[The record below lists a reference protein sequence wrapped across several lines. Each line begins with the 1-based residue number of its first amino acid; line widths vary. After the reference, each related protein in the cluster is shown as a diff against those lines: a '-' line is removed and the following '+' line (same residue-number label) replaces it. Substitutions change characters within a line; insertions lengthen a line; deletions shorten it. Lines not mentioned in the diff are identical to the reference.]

1 MAENM
6 FNRPPRRQG
15 GIDTFAR
22 ALQGFGAGLEGRG
35 AEFFAAEDARQQQ
48 LDERRQKAMAQDAMR
63 VYSSLS
69 DGKYDD
75 AIELIDDRVKA
86 INELGGDASDTL
98 EIRNLIVSG
107 RLDEAQQELGGFL
120 ELAMQN
126 GLIEPPKRPEPLTAN
141 QVINGQV
148 VTPTA
153 TGYQATQ
160 VGGFQ
165 AERENQQA
173 ANMGLSPVW
182 LQDASGA
189 YVPAQ
194 LSSAG
199 GMTPLNVPQG
209 MRAVPP
215 SGQLGFDPNAIAQRA
230 AAQTSADVSR
240 EAALRPEVAQTAGD
254 VVSAQEQA
262 RINLMAPEAEAQR
275 AATRITERGART
287 GALQT
292 REDQFG
298 LLNDLAS
305 VAMDQSSAWTTGF
318 IGSALSKVPG
328 TPAYD
333 LGRTLDTLQA
343 SAGFE
348 TLQQMRDN
356 SPTGGALG
364 SITERELA
372 LLQATWSSLQQ
383 SQSKEQFEANLGRFQ
398 RQLENSWNRVN
409 NAYERDYGVPYFQN
423 GQRPAASGQP
433 GPQATN
439 DPLGIL

>member
-1 MAENM
+1 MSEL
-6 FNRPPRRQG
+6 F
-15 GIDTFAR
+15 GIPERKDTTLNKVGRF
-22 ALQGFGAGLEGRG
+22 LQGFGAGYQGRG
-35 AEFFAAEDARQQQ
+35 AEHLALQQERQQQ

-63 VYSSLS
+63 VYSSLN

-75 AIELIDDRVKA
+75 AIELINDRVKA

-126 GLIEPPKRPEPLTAN
+126 GLIEPPKRPEPLAAN

-148 VTPTA
+148 VMPEGA
-153 TGYQATQ
+153 
-160 VGGFQ
+160 GFRSVPVAGMQ
-165 AERENQQA
+165 TEQPRSTF
-173 ANMGLSPVW
+173 GLSPVYIE
-182 LQDASGA
+182 DAEGN
-189 YVPAQ
+189 VRIAQ
-194 LSSAG
+194 PSSAG
-199 GMTPLNVPQG
+199 GVQVIDLPEG
-209 MRAVPP
+209 MRAMMPA
-215 SGQLGFDPNAIAQRA
+215 SQRA
-230 AAQTSADVSR
+230 FNPADIATRGQAQTAV
-240 EAALRPEVAQTAGD
+240 EVANEQALRPEVAATAGD

-262 RINLMAPEAEAQR
+262 RINLMADEAQAQR
-275 AATRITERGART
+275 AATRITEQGART

-298 LLNDLAS
+298 LLNDLAN
-305 VAMDQSSAWTTGF
+305 VAKDQSSAWTTGF

-383 SQSKEQFEANLGRFQ
+383 SQSKEQFESNLGRFQ

-423 GQRPAASGQP
+423 GQRPAASSQSAP
-433 GPQATN
+433 ITSN
-439 DPLGIL
+439 DPAGIL

>member
-1 MAENM
+1 MDENM

-63 VYSSLS
+63 VYSSLN

-160 VGGFQ
+160 VSGFQ

-215 SGQLGFDPNAIAQRA
+215 PGQLAFDPNAIAAQGAARTGVDVANVQALTQPEAEREAAQRRAVSQVERSQSIITAGAEAASSIPVVKRAIDLLGEVETGGYNAVAMRARSLFGVESADEGELSYNLSRNVLQQLKPIFGAAFTAAEGDRLERIEAGIGRNTETNIRLLNQALGEIERSARKAYDRAYAEGDMQTAIEIDRGLRMLGADAGGSVPPIPAQYSDQITPDIWQSMTPEQRA
-230 AAQTSADVSR
+230 A
-240 EAALRPEVAQTAGD
+240 
-254 VVSAQEQA
+254 
-262 RINLMAPEAEAQR
+262 
-275 AATRITERGART
+275 
-287 GALQT
+287 
-292 REDQFG
+292 
-298 LLNDLAS
+298 
-305 VAMDQSSAWTTGF
+305 
-318 IGSALSKVPG
+318 
-328 TPAYD
+328 
-333 LGRTLDTLQA
+333 
-343 SAGFE
+343 
-348 TLQQMRDN
+348 
-356 SPTGGALG
+356 
-364 SITERELA
+364 
-372 LLQATWSSLQQ
+372 
-383 SQSKEQFEANLGRFQ
+383 FQ
-398 RQLENSWNRVN
+398 
-409 NAYERDYGVPYFQN
+409 
-423 GQRPAASGQP
+423 
-433 GPQATN
+433 
-439 DPLGIL
+439 